1 MGYKLPIGLFYYSKE
16 GGADSEMGCS
26 SGWHFFSGI
35 QPCETIGNL
44 EVAFAICRKATK
56 KQKLKSIALYSI
68 AFLQK
73 KCLVYSKQPR
83 PTVPI
88 FGVNPVGKCT
98 FGIVL
103 PRNKY
108 NCQEIF
114 LDCRR
119 KREISPM
126 KRNTKQLIPM
136 ILVFTIIAAA
146 YSCRILAM
154 LDIGGVW
161 MNYIRAALYL
171 LLFSLWGYSID
182 RRIIQKQ
189 ALHCLRLTAA
199 LMLVWLILR
208 TLKYEFV
215 TDLTVARYIWY
226 LYYLPMLFIPLLG
239 VYIALTLGKSE
250 EYRLTER
257 AGFLVAV
264 PGILFLLVIT
274 NDLHQQVFAFNSGV
288 PGVPD
293 NYGYSHGIF
302 YFCSMGWMVACMIF
316 SLALLLKKSRVP
328 SGSKKR
334 IRPFVI
340 ACITVL
346 YGLLYL
352 SGLPA
357 IRRWL
362 GDMNVTF
369 CLLYAAIYESCIR
382 CRMIPS
388 NTGYVELFE
397 ATTLAACIADRS
409 GSIVLRSRAAGEDM
423 VCPREGV
430 PLIRPNGIRISSA
443 PISGG
448 YAVWQDNV
456 RPLTEL
462 RARLSENKT
471 KINSNKEKLREAYII
486 QKKLLELTEKNRIY
500 DEMEARYGDQI
511 TRVGQLL
518 RQCQG
523 AAPEEIQSALKRI
536 LLLGTYIKRSANL
549 YFLSQE
555 YELLPQQELRL
566 TIDEAVRVINVCGTE
581 CSVVYHT
588 TGPMRA
594 TEVARLLD
602 LLKVVTEAAMG
613 GLYSLFISVSDGE
626 MDLSVECAAELSF
639 LASPDVTVQQED
651 GLWLV
656 RTRIGGGSGA

>member
-1 MGYKLPIGLFYYSKE
+1 
-16 GGADSEMGCS
+16 
-26 SGWHFFSGI
+26 
-35 QPCETIGNL
+35 
-44 EVAFAICRKATK
+44 
-56 KQKLKSIALYSI
+56 
-68 AFLQK
+68 
-73 KCLVYSKQPR
+73 
-83 PTVPI
+83 
-88 FGVNPVGKCT
+88 
-98 FGIVL
+98 
-103 PRNKY
+103 
-108 NCQEIF
+108 
-114 LDCRR
+114 
-119 KREISPM
+119 M

-136 ILVFTIIAAA
+136 ILVFTIIAAG
-146 YSCRILAM
+146 YSCRMLAM
-154 LDIGGVW
+154 FDICGVYV
-161 MNYIRAALYL
+161 NYIRAALYL
-171 LLFSLWGYSID
+171 LLFSLWGYSLD
-182 RRIIQKQ
+182 RRIIQPQ
-189 ALHCLRLTAA
+189 TLHWLRLTAA
-199 LMLVWLILR
+199 LMLLWLILR

-239 VYIALTLGKSE
+239 VYIALSLGKSE
-250 EYRLTER
+250 KFRLTGR
-257 AGFLVAV
+257 IGALAIIPAV
-264 PGILFLLVIT
+264 LFLLVIT
-274 NDLHQQVFAFNSGV
+274 NDLHQQVFAFSSGV
-288 PGVPD
+288 PGGPD
-293 NYGYSHGIF
+293 NYSYSYGPV
-302 YFCSMGWMVACMIF
+302 YFCYLGWTVTCMFF
-316 SLALLLKKSRVP
+316 SLILLLKKSRVP
-328 SGSKKR
+328 CSKKK

-626 MDLSVECAAELSF
+626 MDLSVECAAGLSF

>member
-1 MGYKLPIGLFYYSKE
+1 
-16 GGADSEMGCS
+16 
-26 SGWHFFSGI
+26 
-35 QPCETIGNL
+35 
-44 EVAFAICRKATK
+44 
-56 KQKLKSIALYSI
+56 
-68 AFLQK
+68 
-73 KCLVYSKQPR
+73 
-83 PTVPI
+83 
-88 FGVNPVGKCT
+88 
-98 FGIVL
+98 
-103 PRNKY
+103 
-108 NCQEIF
+108 
-114 LDCRR
+114 
-119 KREISPM
+119 M

-136 ILVFTIIAAA
+136 ILVFTIIASA

-274 NDLHQQVFAFNSGV
+274 NDLHQQVFSFPSGVLSDQEVFAFNSGV

-302 YFCSMGWMVACMIF
+302 YFCSMGWMVACMTF

-409 GSIVLRSRAAGEDM
+409 GNIVLRSRAAGEDM

-430 PLIRPNGIRISSA
+430 PLIRSNGIRISSA

-448 YAVWQDNV
+448 YAIWQDNV